1 MKLEKILKGVDI
13 AEQTADTGMEIGE
26 LKYDSRQVQNGD
38 VFVAITGYETDG
50 HKYISKSIE
59 LGASA
64 IVLEHVPEGGIS
76 VPYIRVDSSRRALAQ
91 MAANYFDHP
100 ADSMTMVGITG
111 TNGKTTTTYLLK
123 TILEAQGH
131 TVGLIGTNQNMIG
144 DEILPTERTTPES
157 FELHKL
163 FAQMRDAG
171 CTHVIMEVSSHSL
184 VLDRV
189 YGIEFTERKSVV

>member
-50 HKYISKSIE
+50 HKYIGKAIE

-76 VPYIRVDSSRRALAQ
+76 VPSMRGGRAYGNRAASLFHCRRAGA
-91 MAANYFDHP
+91 F
-100 ADSMTMVGITG
+100 V
-111 TNGKTTTTYLLK
+111 
-123 TILEAQGH
+123 
-131 TVGLIGTNQNMIG
+131 
-144 DEILPTERTTPES
+144 
-157 FELHKL
+157 
-163 FAQMRDAG
+163 
-171 CTHVIMEVSSHSL
+171 
-184 VLDRV
+184 
-189 YGIEFTERKSVV
+189 RKSR